1 MPKVFTPVLKQKN
14 KMITLELTE
23 EKAQTLAELLD
34 LATKAGG
41 LQVAKVALPLMDDLM
56 TAVKQSKETESN
68 PAE

>member
-1 MPKVFTPVLKQKN
+1 MPKVFTPVLKKTN

-56 TAVKQSKETESN
+56 TAVKQSKETE
-68 PAE
+68 PE

>member
-1 MPKVFTPVLKQKN
+1 
-14 KMITLELTE
+14 MIRLELTE

-56 TAVKQSKETESN
+56 AAVQASKETELDQG
-68 PAE
+68 E

>member
-1 MPKVFTPVLKQKN
+1 
-14 KMITLELTE
+14 MITFELTE
-23 EKAQTLAELLD
+23 EKAQILAELLD

-68 PAE
+68 PSE